1 MPKLKIYLE
10 RENKNKSVIAD
21 NLQEALKKLNINPTT
36 VIVTKNNELVTLD
49 SKLSS
54 KDKIKIIPVISGG

>member
-36 VIVTKNNELVTLD
+36 VIVIKNNELVTLD

>member
-21 NLQEALKKLNINPTT
+21 NIQEALKKLNINPTT
-36 VIVTKNNELVTLD
+36 VIVTKNNELVTID

-54 KDKIKIIPVISGG
+54 KDKIRIIPVISGG